1 MDAGRAE
8 VLESSN
14 MFFLPPELHQLI
26 DLAGVAVF
34 AISGA
39 LAALRSRMDLLGVV
53 VVAAVTAIGGG
64 TTRDL
69 LLDRHPVFWIDDPT
83 YLVVIL
89 AAAAGTIVWTRLAR
103 PPGNS
108 LAVADALG
116 LAFFVITGAQLT
128 RMAGHHWAIVILM
141 GTITGVAG
149 GVIRDVLSARVPMI
163 LRRGE
168 LYATAAIAGA
178 GFFLILLR
186 LGTSDLLA
194 AFCGMGLVLLLRVS
208 AILFGL
214 RLPVLGL
221 RAEAN
226 PVRES
231 TPEGPAAREEAG
243 DRPAS

>member
-1 MDAGRAE
+1 MY
-8 VLESSN
+8 
-14 MFFLPPELHQLI
+14 FLPPELHQLI

-34 AISGA
+34 AVSGA
-39 LAALRSRMDLLGVV
+39 LAALRARMDLLGVT

-64 TTRDL
+64 TTRDV

-83 YLVVIL
+83 YLAVIL
-89 AAAAGTIVWTRLAR
+89 AAAAGTVAWTRFAR

-116 LAFFVITGAQLT
+116 LAFFVIAGAQLT
-128 RMAGHHWAIVILM
+128 RAAGHHWGIVILM

-149 GVIRDVLSARVPMI
+149 GVIRDILADRIPMI

-178 GFFLILLR
+178 ALFLVALR
-186 LGTSDLLA
+186 LGASEVLA
-194 AFCGMGLVLLLRVS
+194 AFLGMSLVLILRFS
-208 AILFGL
+208 AILWGV

-221 RAEAN
+221 EEEG
-226 PVRES
+226 ES
-231 TPEGPAAREEAG
+231 PRTSGVKEQ
-243 DRPAS
+243 